1 MHDCLDCNT
10 FDNFDGPYFFQ
21 TYVLETYSVR
31 LCYMYKIK
39 WQTNKYHIIG
49 TVPKSD
55 RKIVDRGKINTPD
68 TIIHDRPLSMLGSG
82 NSRKGGRD

>member
-1 MHDCLDCNT
+1 MA
-10 FDNFDGPYFFQ
+10 
-21 TYVLETYSVR
+21 
-31 LCYMYKIK
+31 KK
-39 WQTNKYHIIG
+39 NKYHIIG

-68 TIIHDRPLSMLGSG
+68 TIIHDRPLSMLGTG